1 MTAARRDPARPWV
14 HPVRRGWVVRGEVSG
29 PDADEFAEPERVAEA
44 LAAPGAAGSLF
55 AVQHPHRTP
64 QARREGLGLA
74 DALPAAR
81 AALDEL
87 RRTGYRPVADVVAPY
102 RIGGAD
108 GESWGLLCMVD
119 PAAVDAAGL
128 SRVRHGEEVY
138 PDVVAE
144 RAAMLAGLG
153 TATSAAM
160 LVPVVDGHVL
170 TAAVREVTGALGEPE
185 VATVDGAGR
194 EHRLWLLGPG
204 PEQDRLLH
212 LAGRHPLLVADGN
225 HRVAAAAAA
234 RLDGLL
240 SLVTAGPRLRI
251 GPIHRVL
258 TGTGLSAGALAD
270 AWRRV
275 GMRVRHGGDPE
286 PPTVPGGVV
295 VLAGGSVLRV
305 DLPAPGP
312 DEPLPRIDHAA
323 VERLLVAD
331 ALGVDPEGP
340 HLRPLPDHRPPPPEA
355 DAVLLLAPV
364 PYRDVL
370 AVHAQGR
377 RMPRKSTYFTP
388 KPRSGLLLA
397 DLGR

>member
-1 MTAARRDPARPWV
+1 MR
-14 HPVRRGWVVRGEVSG
+14 HGWVVCGDVPG
-29 PDADEFAEPERVAEA
+29 PDVDEFAEPDRVAEA
-44 LAAPGAAGSLF
+44 LAAPGAAGSLL

-64 QARREGLGLA
+64 EAVHGGLTLA
-74 DALPAAR
+74 GALPSAR
-81 AALDEL
+81 AALREL
-87 RRTGYRPVADVVAPY
+87 RRTGYRPAQDVVAPY
-102 RIGGAD
+102 RISGED
-108 GESWGLLCMVD
+108 GESWGVLCMVD

-128 SRVRHGEEVY
+128 SRVRHAEEVY

-144 RAAMLAGLG
+144 RAAMLSGLG

-160 LVPVVDGHVL
+160 LVPVVDGEKL
-170 TAAVREVTGALGEPE
+170 TAAVRETAVALGEPE

-204 PEQDRLLH
+204 PEQDRLLD

-225 HRVAAAAAA
+225 HRVTAAAAA
-234 RLDGLL
+234 RLHGML

-258 TGTGLSAGALAD
+258 AGTGLSADALTV

-275 GMRVRHGGDPE
+275 GLDVR
-286 PPTVPGGVV
+286 PGGEPAAPSTPGRIV
-295 VLAGGSVLRV
+295 VLAGGSVLTV
-305 DLPAPGP
+305 ELPAPKPG
-312 DEPLPRIDHAA
+312 EPLPRIDHGV
-323 VERLLVAD
+323 VERLLVAE
-331 ALGVDPEGP
+331 ALGIDPEGP
-340 HLRPLPDHRPPPPEA
+340 RLRSLPDNRRPPA
-355 DAVLLLAPV
+355 DADAALLLAPV
-364 PYRDVL
+364 PYEDVL

-397 DLGR
+397 DLEP